1 MVDILVVNGGY
12 VFLVDMFLI
21 VLIEVLGLLNMVI
34 LYLVGLDLFGSNLI
48 LGVYV
53 SFYILFILM
62 IFILLSLN
70 LYSLFI
76 IVFL

>member
-48 LGVYV
+48 WGVYV

-70 LYSLFI
+70 L
-76 IVFL
+76 